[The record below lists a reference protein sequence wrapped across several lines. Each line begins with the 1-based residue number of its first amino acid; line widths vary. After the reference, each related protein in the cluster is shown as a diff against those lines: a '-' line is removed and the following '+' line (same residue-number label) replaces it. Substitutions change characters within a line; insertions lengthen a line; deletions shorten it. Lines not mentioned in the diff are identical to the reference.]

1 MWRWLRSFSEGVGPS
16 EVAHSAR
23 HRRGVA
29 VTVGSLKRRT
39 RFLDFIR
46 VGARKLACRRFD
58 IAKIGRQ
65 RQSQRWQDHHPP
77 DVGLHIEEVSMNDV
91 SLKVR
96 PLTPSTQ
103 PISPAQFAH
112 FVLRTGQIDRLAE
125 WYQTVLAA
133 RIVFRD
139 ERLCFLS
146 YDDEHHRLAL
156 IQIPGLPVRDPDAV
170 GTDHVAY
177 SYRDLG
183 ELLSTYRRLKAAGIL
198 PHWPINHGVTTSM
211 YYRDPDNNRVELQ
224 IDNFAT
230 PAELDGYF
238 HSDAFAANP
247 VGVTYDPE
255 QLVRDYEAGVPISD
269 LLRIPP
275 LPQGKTPWDMLAQH

>member
-1 MWRWLRSFSEGVGPS
+1 
-16 EVAHSAR
+16 
-23 HRRGVA
+23 
-29 VTVGSLKRRT
+29 
-39 RFLDFIR
+39 
-46 VGARKLACRRFD
+46 
-58 IAKIGRQ
+58 
-65 RQSQRWQDHHPP
+65 
-77 DVGLHIEEVSMNDV
+77 
-91 SLKVR
+91 
-96 PLTPSTQ
+96 
-103 PISPAQFAH
+103 
-112 FVLRTGQIDRLAE
+112 
-125 WYQTVLAA
+125 VLAA

-156 IQIPGLPVRDPDAV
+156 IHMPGLAPRDPESA

-183 ELLSTYRRLKAAGIL
+183 ELLANYRRLKAHGIL

-230 PAELDGYF
+230 AEGCQAYF
-238 HSDAFAANP
+238 QSQAFADNP

-255 QLVRDYEAGVPISD
+255 ELCARYEAGEPIAD

-275 LPQGKTPWDMLAQH
+275 LPVGKTPWDMLSSAH

>member
-1 MWRWLRSFSEGVGPS
+1 
-16 EVAHSAR
+16 
-23 HRRGVA
+23 
-29 VTVGSLKRRT
+29 
-39 RFLDFIR
+39 
-46 VGARKLACRRFD
+46 
-58 IAKIGRQ
+58 
-65 RQSQRWQDHHPP
+65 
-77 DVGLHIEEVSMNDV
+77 MNDI
-91 SLKVR
+91 S
-96 PLTPSTQ
+96 PLRHLAPASQ
-103 PISPAQFAH
+103 PIAPAKFAH
-112 FVLRTGQIDRLAE
+112 FVLRTGQFDKMAE
-125 WYQTVLAA
+125 WYKTLLAA

-156 IQIPGLPVRDPDAV
+156 INVPGLAPRNREHA

-183 ELLSTYRRLKAAGIL
+183 ELLSTYRRLKTADIT
-198 PHWPINHGVTTSM
+198 PHWPINHGVTTSL
-211 YYRDPDNNRVELQ
+211 YYLDPDNNRVELQ

-238 HSDAFAANP
+238 QSRAFAENP

-255 QLVRDYEAGVPISD
+255 ELCRRYEAGEAMTE

-275 LPQGKTPWDMLAQH
+275 LPEGKSPWDMLSSRH

>member
-1 MWRWLRSFSEGVGPS
+1 
-16 EVAHSAR
+16 
-23 HRRGVA
+23 
-29 VTVGSLKRRT
+29 
-39 RFLDFIR
+39 
-46 VGARKLACRRFD
+46 
-58 IAKIGRQ
+58 
-65 RQSQRWQDHHPP
+65 
-77 DVGLHIEEVSMNDV
+77 MNDV
-91 SLKVR
+91 MPVR
-96 PLTPSTQ
+96 QLAANSR
-103 PISPAQFAH
+103 PISPAKFAH
-112 FVLRTGQIDRLAE
+112 FVLRTGQIDRMSE

-156 IQIPGLPVRDPDAV
+156 IQIPGLAPRDAQAA

-183 ELLSTYRRLKAAGIL
+183 ELLATYRRLKEHAIV

-230 PAELDGYF
+230 VEELQGYF
-238 HSDAFAANP
+238 QSPANP

-255 QLVRDYEAGVPISD
+255 QLVREYEAGVPIAD

-275 LPQGKTPWDMLAQH
+275 LPAGTTPWDMLSQH

>member
-1 MWRWLRSFSEGVGPS
+1 M
-16 EVAHSAR
+16 
-23 HRRGVA
+23 
-29 VTVGSLKRRT
+29 
-39 RFLDFIR
+39 I
-46 VGARKLACRRFD
+46 
-58 IAKIGRQ
+58 
-65 RQSQRWQDHHPP
+65 
-77 DVGLHIEEVSMNDV
+77 
-91 SLKVR
+91 
-96 PLTPSTQ
+96 
-103 PISPAQFAH
+103 
-112 FVLRTGQIDRLAE
+112 E

-133 RIVFRD
+133 RIVFCD

-156 IQIPGLPVRDPDAV
+156 INIPGLPVRDPDAV

-177 SYRDLG
+177 SYNNLG

-211 YYRDPDNNRVELQ
+211 YYRDPDSNRIELQ

-238 HSDAFAANP
+238 HSRAFAENP

-255 QLVRDYEAGVPISD
+255 ELCRRYEAGESMTD

-275 LPQGKTPWDMLAQH
+275 MPEGKTPLGHAGEALIEY